1 MSLSAKTVTER
12 KGGQYDNRGD
22 RMKAKDIMISN
33 VITVHKNASI
43 EEIAKVLID
52 NAISGV
58 PVVDDA
64 GELIGIVSEGDLLH
78 KETSPRIPNFINIL
92 GAVIYYNGVERYNE
106 DFKKLTAR
114 QAADI
119 MTDAVITVTEDTD
132 IDAVVKLM
140 IQHHVKRIPVV
151 RAGKLAGIISRSDII
166 KLLVS

>member
-1 MSLSAKTVTER
+1 
-12 KGGQYDNRGD
+12 
-22 RMKAKDIMISN
+22 MISN